1 MAGASNDRSPRK
13 NVSLSKTILVV
24 EDDRND
30 LLLLERAFRQT
41 NFNQP
46 LQVVTHGDSAIEYLE
61 GVGAYRDRKRHP
73 IPNLVLLDLKLPGK
87 SGFEVLT
94 WIRRQARFKKLRLTV
109 LTGSSLTIDVYRAY
123 EMGADSYL
131 VKPVTTEKLAE
142 MIQRLRLRW
151 LRIVACQADSVLQE
165 KP

>member
-1 MAGASNDRSPRK
+1 MAGASNDRSPRE
-13 NVSLSKTILVV
+13 NASLSKTILVV
-24 EDDRND
+24 EDDQND
-30 LLLLERAFRQT
+30 LLFLERALKRT
-41 NFNQP
+41 NFNKP

-61 GVGAYRDRKRHP
+61 GTGAYRDRELHP
-73 IPNLVLLDLKLPGK
+73 MPNLVLLDLKLPGK

-94 WIRRQARFKKLRLTV
+94 WMRRQPRFKKLRITV

-142 MIQRLRLRW
+142 MIQRLKLRW
-151 LRIVACQADSVLQE
+151 LRILACPPGSVLQE